1 MRINKKRM
9 KFVDEKKPGFLQNKK
24 GMELSEIGK
33 IIFAV
38 FLLVLLIFAIILL
51 LKGKGGEVLA
61 AIKKLI
67 RFGRA

>member
-1 MRINKKRM
+1 MAKR
-9 KFVDEKKPGFLQNKK
+9 VSKK

-38 FLLVLLIFAIILL
+38 FLLVLLVFAIILL

-67 RFGRA
+67 RFGGA

>member
-1 MRINKKRM
+1 M
-9 KFVDEKKPGFLQNKK
+9 EKKEKASFLRNKK

-38 FLLVLLIFAIILL
+38 FLLVLLVFAIILL

-67 RFGRA
+67 RFGGA